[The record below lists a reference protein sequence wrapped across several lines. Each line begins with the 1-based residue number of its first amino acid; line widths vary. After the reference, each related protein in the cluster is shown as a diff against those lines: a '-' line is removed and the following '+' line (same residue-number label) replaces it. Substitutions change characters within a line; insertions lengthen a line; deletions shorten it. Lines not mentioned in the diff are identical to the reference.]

1 MLCCED
7 KNGKMFKE
15 QRKKGGDIRKWNKKK
30 KKEQDLTCS
39 HPPNSS
45 CNPATRMVTAESQNR
60 LGWCK
65 AQAERA
71 AWRWL

>member
-30 KKEQDLTCS
+30 KKRARFDLLTSPKLQLQSC
-39 HPPNSS
+39 HAHGDCRITESS
-45 CNPATRMVTAESQNR
+45 R
-60 LGWCK
+60 LVQGTG
-65 AQAERA
+65 
-71 AWRWL
+71 

>member
-30 KKEQDLTCS
+30 KRARFDLLTSPKLQLQSC
-39 HPPNSS
+39 HAHGDCRITESS
-45 CNPATRMVTAESQNR
+45 R
-60 LGWCK
+60 LVQGTG
-65 AQAERA
+65 
-71 AWRWL
+71 